1 MTSFATDRLSV
12 TKKKHLTQRQNDRI
26 AGNQQKRLDRLA
38 QKAAKA
44 DQQIEQAAFSEA
56 EPGIVISRFGQH
68 ADIEAK
74 DGTITRCNLRRTIGS
89 LVCGDAVVFRRALQ
103 SQGTI
108 DGVVEAVQERS
119 SVLSRPDFYD
129 GLKPVAAN
137 IDLLIIVSA
146 VLPAL
151 SLNIIDRYLVA
162 AETMQIKPL
171 LLLNKIDLLNEQQ
184 RAEVEQQLEIYRKI
198 GYETLLLSAKSGEGM
213 AQLDQYLSQG
223 TSIFVGQSGVGK
235 SSLLNNL
242 LPEMGVVTQEVSDVS
257 GLGQHTTTV
266 ARLYHLTQ
274 GGQLIDSPGIREF
287 ALWHLSDEEVSW
299 GYREFRPWLGRCKFR
314 DCTHGNDP
322 GCALHHAVDT
332 GDIAVERFDNYHK
345 ILLSMAQD
353 KPSYL

>member
-1 MTSFATDRLSV
+1 M
-12 TKKKHLTQRQNDRI
+12 TKKKHLTDRQQQRI
-26 AGNQQKRLDRLA
+26 AGNQQRRLDRLA
-38 QKAAKA
+38 QKAARA
-44 DQQIEQAAFSEA
+44 DQQLAEVGFADAEA
-56 EPGIVISRFGQH
+56 GLVVSRFGQH
-68 ADIEAK
+68 ADIEAV
-74 DGTITRCNLRRTIGS
+74 DGSVVRCNLRRTISS
-89 LVCGDAVVFRRALQ
+89 LVCGDEVVWRRALQ
-103 SQGTI
+103 PQGGL
-108 DGVVEAVQERS
+108 DGVVEAVQDRR

-162 AETMQIKPL
+162 AETLQIKPL
-171 LLLNKIDLLNEQQ
+171 LLLNKIDLLSEQERLQ
-184 RAEVEQQLEIYRKI
+184 TEQQLQTYRKI

-213 AQLDQYLSQG
+213 AQLDDYLSRG

-235 SSLLNNL
+235 SSLLNHL
-242 LPEMGVVTQEVSDVS
+242 LPEIDAHTQQVSDVS

-266 ARLYHLTQ
+266 ARLYHLPQ

-287 ALWHLSDEEVSW
+287 GLWHLSPDEVSW

-314 DCTHGNDP
+314 DCKHLQDP
-322 GCALHHAVDT
+322 GCALHHAVET
-332 GDIAVERFDNYHK
+332 GEISAERFENYHK
-345 ILLSMAQD
+345 ILVSMTQD